1 MQRVQYLIEKLSELS
16 KSQRTLTA
24 IDIDLMLDYTRVMY
38 ADLLEE
44 RKKAGFQN
52 IEPEIKAS
60 EKAEATTEDSKI
72 ITLEETPT
80 PATPVAKAIT
90 NDLRTV
96 IGINDKYQ
104 FIAELFKGDK
114 TAYEHAIKSLSN
126 ISNEEEAINW
136 IKEEL
141 HNNNGWDADDDTVK
155 SFYSLVSNSFS

>member
-52 IEPEIKAS
+52 IQP
-60 EKAEATTEDSKI
+60 
-72 ITLEETPT
+72 EETKVTNEQDTLQQP
-80 PATPVAKAIT
+80 KANAPEPKSTTIY

-96 IGINDKYQ
+96 IGINDKYL
-104 FIAELFKGDK
+104 FISELFSGDK
-114 TAYEHAIKSLSN
+114 TAYEEAIKQLSQ
-126 ISNEEEAINW
+126 ITSEEEALTWVKKELDATLNW
-136 IKEEL
+136 DSNDE
-141 HNNNGWDADDDTVK
+141 TVK
-155 SFYSLVSNSFS
+155 SFYNLVSSSFS